1 MLTFLSKFLNSKTDT
16 MATLQNL
23 KSKANLRVT
32 RYFSEEFKKKKVYEL
47 DKKITTIGQ
56 VCKEYEVS
64 STAVYKWIYKYSLM
78 RKKGLKMVV
87 ESESDT
93 VKLKALKEHIAEL
106 EKLLG
111 QKQFVIDFLE
121 KQMEIASEQYGIDLK
136 KKLSGKPSPGS
147 GNTEQS
153 TATK

>member
-1 MLTFLSKFLNSKTDT
+1 
-16 MATLQNL
+16 MATLQEL

-32 RYFSEEFKKKKVYEL
+32 RYFSEEFRKKKVYEL
-47 DKKITTIGQ
+47 DKKITTIGE
-56 VCKEYEVS
+56 VCREYEVS
-64 STAVYKWIYKYSLM
+64 YTAVYKWIYKYSLM

-111 QKQFVIDFLE
+111 QKQFAIDFLE
-121 KQMEIASEQYGIDLK
+121 KQLEFASEEYGIDLK
-136 KKLSGKPSPGS
+136 KKFSGKLSPGS
-147 GNTEQS
+147 GNTEDN